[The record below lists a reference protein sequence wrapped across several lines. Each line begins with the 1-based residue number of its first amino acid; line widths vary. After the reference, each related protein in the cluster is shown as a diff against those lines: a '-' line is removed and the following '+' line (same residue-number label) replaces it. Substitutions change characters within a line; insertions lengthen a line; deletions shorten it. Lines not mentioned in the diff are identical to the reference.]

1 MNQTEQA
8 WDMYLS
14 TGTDPTGG
22 DIGPD
27 FDPKTGEY
35 LEDEGCEDSRG
46 QRIEHKTTEDMLDDL
61 IMKLEK
67 MQKNSR

>member
-14 TGTDPTGG
+14 TGADPTGG

-27 FDPKTGEY
+27 FDPETGEY
-35 LEDEGCEDSRG
+35 LEDEGCEGNRS
-46 QRIEHKTTEDMLDDL
+46 QRIEYKTTEDMLDDL

-67 MQKNSR
+67 MRKNSR